1 MTVFL
6 DLSKQRFS
14 ARKFSDESIS
24 NEDLNYILEAVRMAP
39 SACNRQPWKFIVVSS
54 EENRKKV
61 QECYDR
67 EWFKTAPLYIICM
80 KNTADNW
87 VRSYDNKPHG
97 DIDVAIATEHLCLAA
112 AERNLGTCW
121 VCNYDTIKI
130 AQHFSRPGFETVAI
144 IPIGHISD
152 DCPRGEKKR
161 KSPDEIIEKA

>member
-1 MTVFL
+1 MIDFL
-6 DLSKQRFS
+6 TLSTQRFS
-14 ARKFSDESIS
+14 ARKFSSESIS

-39 SACNRQPWKFIVVSS
+39 SACNRQPWKFIVVAS

-67 EWFKTAPLYIICM
+67 EWFKTAPIYIICM

-87 VRSYDNKPHG
+87 VRPFDNKPHG

-112 AERNLGTCW
+112 AERNIGTCW
-121 VCNYDTIKI
+121 VCNYNPTKM
-130 AQHFSRPGFETVAI
+130 AQYFPRPGFEAVAI
-144 IPIGHISD
+144 IPLGHISA

-161 KSPDEIIEKA
+161 KAPKEFIEKA

>member
-1 MTVFL
+1 MTDFL
-6 DLSKQRFS
+6 TLSTQRFS
-14 ARKFSDESIS
+14 ARKFSSESIS

-39 SACNRQPWKFIVVSS
+39 SACNRQPWKFIVVAS

-67 EWFKTAPLYIICM
+67 EWFKTAPIYIICM

-87 VRSYDNKPHG
+87 VRPFDNKPHG

-112 AERNLGTCW
+112 AERNIGTCW
-121 VCNYDTIKI
+121 VCNYNPTKM
-130 AQHFSRPGFETVAI
+130 AQYFPRPGFEAVAI
-144 IPIGHISD
+144 IPLGHISA

-161 KSPDEIIEKA
+161 KAPKEFIEKA

>member
-1 MTVFL
+1 MTDFL
-6 DLSKQRFS
+6 TLSTQRFS
-14 ARKFSDESIS
+14 ARKFSSESIS

-39 SACNRQPWKFIVVSS
+39 SACNRQPWKFIVVAS

-67 EWFKTAPLYIICM
+67 EWFKTAPIYIICM

-87 VRSYDNKPHG
+87 VRPFDNKPHG

-112 AERNLGTCW
+112 AERNIGTCW
-121 VCNYDTIKI
+121 VCNYNPTKM
-130 AQHFSRPGFETVAI
+130 AQYFPRPGFEAVAI
-144 IPIGHISD
+144 IPLGHIST

-161 KSPDEIIEKA
+161 KAPKEFIEKA